1 MFFNWLPTSAKEY
14 GNMLINQL
22 GFAFVNGLISSLSAC
37 VYPLIPVTTALF
49 GAGQVWH
56 WSKGLFLSLI
66 YVTGMSLTYVA
77 LGIAASLGGSVFGA
91 YMGNPSV
98 IILFSLIFFLL
109 GLGFLGVI
117 PMPLPNFANSM
128 QVKKSNSLWYPLV
141 LGIFS
146 GFIAAPCTAPLFGAL
161 LIEIASHSAQQG
173 NLFSSVAQALAFSF
187 GMGLPFLLIGGF
199 ALRLPKPG
207 NWLGAVKYIGA
218 AVLFA
223 AAFHYA
229 EDLFAPFPVAHLPLW
244 IVSGIVLF
252 VFGIYFSYPMIPPE
266 KKENSPNP
274 FYHKASYTM
283 LLLVA
288 GFGLFLA
295 TSPFASSSHNEKAQ
309 TQIATDPNAELQW
322 MYDLNAAK
330 LKAQKEQRPIMV
342 DFYADWCVAC
352 GKMKEQL
359 FPTSEFKNFVQERN
373 LILVKLDFTET
384 DEEKEKLAESYVIPG
399 LPALIFLS
407 PKGTMFDQVLG
418 FRSTQYAMEKFSAIR
433 WDKIDAF

>member
-1 MFFNWLPTSAKEY
+1 
-14 GNMLINQL
+14 MLINQL
-22 GFAFVNGLISSLSAC
+22 GFAFINGLISSLSAC

-49 GAGQVWH
+49 GAGQVSH
-56 WSKGLFLSLI
+56 WSKGLFLSFI
-66 YVTGMSLTYVA
+66 YVLGMSLTYVA
-77 LGIAASLGGSVFGA
+77 LGIVAALGGSVFGA

-98 IILFSLIFFLL
+98 LLVFALLFFLL

-161 LIEIASHSAQQG
+161 LIEIASNSAQQA
-173 NLFSSVAQALAFSF
+173 NLFSSIAQALAFSF

-218 AVLFA
+218 TVLFA
-223 AAFHYA
+223 AAFHYV
-229 EDLFAPFPVAHLPLW
+229 EDLVAPFPSSLLSLW
-244 IVSGIVLF
+244 VVFGIMLF
-252 VFGIYFSYPMIPPE
+252 VLGIYFSYPLIAPE
-266 KKENSPNP
+266 EKENSKNIFHRKPV
-274 FYHKASYTM
+274 YTM

-295 TSPFASSSHNEKAQ
+295 TSPFASSSHNNEQQAKITE
-309 TQIATDPNAELQW
+309 TQIDLQW
-322 MYDLNAAK
+322 MDDIHAAK
-330 LKAQKEQRPIMV
+330 EKAKLEQRPVMV

-359 FPTSEFKNFVQERN
+359 FPTDEFKKFVQDHN

-407 PKGTMFDQVLG
+407 PDGEMFDQVLG
-418 FRSTQYAMEKFSAIR
+418 FRSKQHALEKFANIR
-433 WDKIDAF
+433 WERLQKK